1 MHESA
6 TYEFVVA
13 EKPEGFRKF
22 KKTLCRLA
30 VLAVPVAFVILC
42 LAIQLY
48 PVAILPLSF
57 LGVVLYFWKLFN
69 VEYEYSM
76 TSGIMTFSR
85 INGGIRRKQLLS
97 LHIKEMQEIAPYDEE
112 ARLHL
117 ETLPLVKNHVLVSH
131 MGADNIYYAV
141 FKQEDDLQVV
151 YFEATEKALHI
162 LRYYNGITK
171 MSKVS
176 R

>member
-1 MHESA
+1 MHESS
-6 TYEFVVA
+6 TYEYVVN
-13 EKPEGFRKF
+13 EKPAGARKL
-22 KKTLCRLA
+22 KKTLCRIA
-30 VLAVPVAFVILC
+30 VLSIPIGFVILC
-42 LAIQLY
+42 LAVQLY

-69 VEYEYSM
+69 VELEYSM

-85 INGGIRRKQLLS
+85 INGGMRRKKVLELT
-97 LHIKEMQEIAPYDEE
+97 IKDMHEIAPYTDE
-112 ARLHL
+112 AKAHL
-117 ETLPLVKNHVLVSH
+117 ETLPLVKNHLFVSS
-131 MGADNIYYAV
+131 MEADDIYYAV
-141 FKQEDDLQVV
+141 FENDGDLQVV

-162 LRYYNGITK
+162 LRYYNMVTK

>member
-1 MHESA
+1 MHESS

-13 EKPEGFRKF
+13 EKPTGMRKL
-22 KKTLCRLA
+22 KKTLCRIG
-30 VLAVPVAFVILC
+30 VLAVPIGFAILC

-48 PVAILPLSF
+48 PVAILPLSL
-57 LGVVLYFWKLFN
+57 LGVVLFFWKVFN
-69 VEYEYSM
+69 VEYEYSL

-85 INGGIRRKQLLS
+85 INGNMRRKKLLE
-97 LHIKEMQEIAPYDEE
+97 LHIKEMHEIAPYTED
-112 ARLHL
+112 AKTHL
-117 ETLPLVKNHVLVSH
+117 ETLPLVKNHVYVST
-131 MGADNIYYAV
+131 MAADDIYYAV
-141 FKQEDDLQVV
+141 FKQDDELQVV

-162 LRYYNGITK
+162 LHYYNGVTK

>member
-1 MHESA
+1 MHESN

-13 EKPEGFRKF
+13 EKPTGMRKL
-22 KKTLCRLA
+22 KKTFYRLA
-30 VLAVPVAFVILC
+30 VLSVPIGFAILC
-42 LAIQLY
+42 LALQLY
-48 PVAILPLSF
+48 PVVILPLSF

-69 VEYEYSM
+69 VEFEYSL

-85 INGGIRRKQLLS
+85 INGSIRRKKLLE
-97 LHIKEMQEIAPYDEE
+97 LTIKEMHEIAPYTDD
-112 ARLHL
+112 AKAHL
-117 ETLPLVKNHVLVSH
+117 ETLPLVKNHVYVST
-131 MGADNIYYAV
+131 MAADDIYYAV
-141 FKQEDDLQVV
+141 FEQDKELHVV

-162 LRYYNGITK
+162 LHYYNGVTK

>member
-1 MHESA
+1 MHESN

-13 EKPEGFRKF
+13 EKPEGLRKL
-22 KKTLCRLA
+22 KKALCRIA
-30 VLAVPVAFVILC
+30 VLSVPIAFVILC
-42 LAIQLY
+42 MALQLY

-69 VEYEYSM
+69 VEWEYSL

-85 INGGIRRKQLLS
+85 INGGMRRKKVLE
-97 LHIKEMQEIAPYDEE
+97 LHVKDFHEIAPYNDE
-112 ARLHL
+112 AKAHL
-117 ETLPLVKNHVLVSH
+117 ETLPLVKNHLFVSS
-131 MGADNIYYAV
+131 MAAEDIYYAV
-141 FKQEDDLQVV
+141 FEEDGDLQVI

-162 LRYYNGITK
+162 LRYYNGVTK
-171 MSKVS
+171 ISKVS

>member
-1 MHESA
+1 MHESN

-13 EKPEGFRKF
+13 EKPEGLRKL

-30 VLAVPVAFVILC
+30 VLSVPIGFAILC
-42 LAIQLY
+42 LAVQLY
-48 PVAILPLSF
+48 PVVILPLSF

-69 VEYEYSM
+69 VEFEYSL

-85 INGGIRRKQLLS
+85 INGGMRRKKLLE
-97 LHIKEMQEIAPYDEE
+97 LTIKEMHEIAPYTDD
-112 ARLHL
+112 AKAHL
-117 ETLPLVKNHVLVSH
+117 ETLPLVKNHVCVSS
-131 MGADNIYYAV
+131 MAADDIYYAV
-141 FKQEDDLQVV
+141 FEQDKELQVV

-162 LRYYNGITK
+162 LHYYNGVTK

>member
-1 MHESA
+1 MHESN

-13 EKPEGFRKF
+13 EKPEGLRKL
-22 KKTLCRLA
+22 KKTFYRLA
-30 VLAVPVAFVILC
+30 VLSVPIGFAILC
-42 LAIQLY
+42 LALQLY
-48 PVAILPLSF
+48 PVVILPLSF

-69 VEYEYSM
+69 VEFEYSL

-85 INGGIRRKQLLS
+85 INGSMRRKKLLE
-97 LHIKEMQEIAPYDEE
+97 LTIKEMHEIAPYTDD
-112 ARLHL
+112 AKAHL
-117 ETLPLVKNHVLVSH
+117 ETLPLAKNHVYVST
-131 MGADNIYYAV
+131 MAADDIYYAV
-141 FKQEDDLQVV
+141 FEQDKELHVV

-162 LRYYNGITK
+162 LHYYNGVTK